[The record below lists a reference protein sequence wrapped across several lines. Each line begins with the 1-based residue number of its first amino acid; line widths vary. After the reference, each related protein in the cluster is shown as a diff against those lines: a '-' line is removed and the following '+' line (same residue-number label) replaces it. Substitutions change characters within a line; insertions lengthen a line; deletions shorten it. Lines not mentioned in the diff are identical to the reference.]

1 MIVCLFCNVG
11 FKCAP
16 KPRSSK
22 FLADPIH
29 VTSEV
34 ISEMNSIFRRFMRS

>member
-1 MIVCLFCNVG
+1 MIDWPFFCNVG
-11 FKCAP
+11 YLCVP
-16 KPRSSK
+16 QPRSSK

-34 ISEMNSIFRRFMRS
+34 IPRYFAD